1 MILEI
6 WRPDLPYLRIHQY
19 RGTVGGNMRMEL
31 YRVYFI
37 SSGSCSIIGGGKR
50 GKAKEEDT
58 LFSRVGELRR
68 DVYLQK
74 YWDMMSC

>member
-1 MILEI
+1 
-6 WRPDLPYLRIHQY
+6 
-19 RGTVGGNMRMEL
+19 MRMEL